1 MYNKAK
7 SRALKIERLTV
18 ASARLAASMSSFR
31 ESFSG
36 WSAAHFSILLA
47 LWSNLAAKCSRR
59 CNLCSWGRIS
69 FKTCSL
75 SCRQPQG
82 DPLPYEVLLSLSIST
97 NTHTFALPFLPTLVI
112 LLLSSLFSLTLNLYT
127 PPYSTSC
134 KYTHTHTHTHT
145 QYYAHNVNGTYT
157 YTCKHRQTLTSSVRS
172 SDTPVSLSRR
182 PRVPSRPR

>member
-1 MYNKAK
+1 MYDKAE

-36 WSAAHFSILLA
+36 WSAAHFSMLLA

-59 CNLCSWGRIS
+59 CNLCLWGRIS
-69 FKTCSL
+69 FKTCSQYHVV
-75 SCRQPQG
+75 SNVG
-82 DPLPYEVLLSLSIST
+82 DPLPYEVLLSSSIST
-97 NTHTFALPFLPTLVI
+97 KHTHTFALPFLPSLVI

-134 KYTHTHTHTHT
+134 KCTHTYTILLC
-145 QYYAHNVNGTYT
+145 TYT
-157 YTCKHRQTLTSSVRS
+157 
-172 SDTPVSLSRR
+172 
-182 PRVPSRPR
+182 